1 MDIFYVVV
9 VLLSLVGC
17 ASSYNK
23 NETEDI
29 IVNNNSEK
37 LTKKQAKKYAKTI
50 QDIMIETQKGIY
62 SIEDFELTFQ
72 DGDGEIDVTVES
84 DWIMT
89 RKPEENPVL
98 LGMEEEMEKLED
110 EQEKEVAQKVIEG
123 FKKELEGDYQENK
136 TKHKVEE
143 TLKLIQK
150 DTEKGEYD
158 IFYPEQVDGKI
169 TLYPMKEYYD
179 QNYKEDPEQR
189 KELGRKTLLENLE
202 IEKTVVLTQKQ
213 LHRIKNKI
221 KEYYDTIHL
230 DIESMKQVDLLP
242 TFLKEYEGYSANE
255 LIFFEVKVQGKEVNR
270 GIILGIHDDWVS
282 CQVLNEGY

>member
-1 MDIFYVVV
+1 MLLLDYKAKERVLMKKNWIIF
-9 VLLSLVGC
+9 LCICSILSLVGC
-17 ASSYNK
+17 GFSYNK
-23 NETEDI
+23 NKTEDI
-29 IVNNNSEK
+29 IINNNSEK
-37 LTKKQAKKYAKTI
+37 LTEKQAEKYAKTI
-50 QDIMIETQKGIY
+50 QDITIETQKGIY
-62 SIEDFELTFQ
+62 LIEDFEITFQ
-72 DGDGEIDVTVES
+72 DGNGEIDVTVES
-84 DWIMT
+84 DWTMT

-179 QNYKEDPEQR
+179 QNYKQDPEQR
-189 KELGRKTLLENLE
+189 KELGRKTLLERLE
-202 IEKTVVLTQKQ
+202 IEK
-213 LHRIKNKI
+213 R
-221 KEYYDTIHL
+221 
-230 DIESMKQVDLLP
+230 
-242 TFLKEYEGYSANE
+242 
-255 LIFFEVKVQGKEVNR
+255 
-270 GIILGIHDDWVS
+270 
-282 CQVLNEGY
+282 